1 MPMRFLHHT
10 CQAFKLL
17 GLGAVAQLDDQ
28 AFAPLL
34 TSTQQ
39 VQIWAKSSFSRTR
52 LRQDSF
58 WRLACFL
65 QRVTAS
71 LIASTGKAVQLHLE
85 DAVPEGIT
93 CL

>member
-17 GLGAVAQLDDQ
+17 GLGAVAQLVDQ

-39 VQIWAKSSFSRTR
+39 VQIWAISSFSRTQ
-52 LRQDSF
+52 LRQDSL

-65 QRVTAS
+65 QRATAS
-71 LIASTGKAVQLHLE
+71 LVASTGKAVQLHFE